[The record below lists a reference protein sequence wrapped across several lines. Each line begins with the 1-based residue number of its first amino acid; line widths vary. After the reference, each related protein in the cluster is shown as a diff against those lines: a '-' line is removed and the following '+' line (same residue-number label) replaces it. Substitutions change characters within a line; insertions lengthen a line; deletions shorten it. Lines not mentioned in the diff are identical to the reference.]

1 MMAGVSATGN
11 PSQSLNWAKIYELP
25 VLFMCEDNGFAASTR
40 TRAMSAG
47 PGPDARAESL
57 GIPAR
62 AIDGND
68 VIAVDQAAGELLTRV
83 RAGAGPQFLLA
94 RTYRLKGHTAS
105 DVGAYRP
112 AAEVEARKAD
122 DPLKRAAEML
132 RLGGIADEKI
142 ISIDCE
148 ARAVIAA
155 AWSKA
160 MGAPWPAAELA
171 FTDVQD
177 VGAPSWR

>member
-40 TRAMSAG
+40 TRG
-47 PGPDARAESL
+47 
-57 GIPAR
+57 
-62 AIDGND
+62 
-68 VIAVDQAAGELLTRV
+68 
-83 RAGAGPQFLLA
+83 AGAGPQFLLA

-155 AWSKA
+155 AWTSA